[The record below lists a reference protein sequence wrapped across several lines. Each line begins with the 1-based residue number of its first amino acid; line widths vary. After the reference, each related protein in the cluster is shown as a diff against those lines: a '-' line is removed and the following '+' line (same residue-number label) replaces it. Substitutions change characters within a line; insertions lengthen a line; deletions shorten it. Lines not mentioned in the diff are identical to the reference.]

1 MADNYII
8 STIFKIIDEATDPV
22 RKIGRSL
29 GGLSEGMSKMS
40 SKLAAS
46 GKKMQ
51 TFGKDMS
58 GVGTDLSMKLT
69 APFLLIGGYSLKAA
83 SDMESLTTSFET
95 MMGSAEG
102 AKNMMEELV
111 KFANATPYELDEVAN
126 AARSLMAAGVGPEE
140 ITKKLTLLGDIAS
153 TAKIPLDELVRV
165 YDKMKNK
172 GKASLEEL
180 NPIAEKG
187 IPIFQALADT
197 MGVTKDQVFDMA
209 SKGRISFQLVEAEL
223 EKMTEKGGRYFEGM
237 LKQSKTFA
245 GAMSNFKGVID
256 ATAVSFGTFLMN
268 EMGLKDGLV
277 SLTIWLDEARV
288 SFQRWIKIHP
298 TLFKWLVIVAGAI
311 ATIGPLL
318 LMLGSSIGMVGMA
331 ITGLGKA
338 FSVIGSLTMKGTSM
352 ALLKIVII
360 AAAIL
365 AIMYLVKKAFD
376 AIDNMKLKSINDRLS
391 DMKKAIKFNEVELK
405 LAEGAGDKDK
415 VSSLQQKINQLMRMQ
430 VDIEKE
436 KRELT
441 GDENEGEK
449 NIIEK
454 IKDKTDKIKE
464 MFQTA
469 ESGSGKAKED
479 LYTDSAVYKAN
490 QNIASEQL
498 KASVS
503 NGSKS
508 EVHIVL
514 ELPDGVKAIA
524 KNKKTDRNTNLIFD
538 MNYNAGYLNPGLA
551 GG

>member
-22 RKIGRSL
+22 RKIGRSF

-51 TFGKDMS
+51 TFGRDMS

-187 IPIFQALADT
+187 IPIFDALAT
-197 MGVTKDQVFDMA
+197 KIGVTKDVVFDMA
-209 SKGRISFQLVEAEL
+209 SKGKISFQMVEAEL
-223 EKMTEKGGRYFEGM
+223 EKMTEKGGQYFQGM

-256 ATAVSFGTFLMN
+256 ATAVSFGNFLME

-277 SLTIWLDEARV
+277 SLTIWLDKARV
-288 SFQRWIKIHP
+288 KFQDWIKKNP
-298 TLFKWLVIVAGAI
+298 KLFKWLVII
-311 ATIGPLL
+311 A
-318 LMLGSSIGMVGMA
+318 A
-331 ITGLGKA
+331 
-338 FSVIGSLTMKGTSM
+338 
-352 ALLKIVII
+352 II
-360 AAAIL
+360 AALGPALMILGSAIVFAGTVSL
-365 AIMYLVKKAFD
+365 AASYAVSFLVWAFTALSAVIAFLLSPIGLVIVAITALAAAAYFIYEYWEPIKLFFINLWNDVITIFNKAKKMLGFKGD
-376 AIDNMKLKSINDRLS
+376 TPLIDLPKSATDKNIGREIKITEKKKTEETKKIKTIYDTPSGGDGTGKKDYWEYIGSPVDLANKAAEKKSMSEMLKATI
-391 DMKKAIKFNEVELK
+391 AV
-405 LAEGAGDKDK
+405 KDK
-415 VSSLQQKINQLMRMQ
+415 
-430 VDIEKE
+430 KE
-436 KRELT
+436 K
-441 GDENEGEK
+441 D
-449 NIIEK
+449 
-454 IKDKTDKIKE
+454 
-464 MFQTA
+464 
-469 ESGSGKAKED
+469 
-479 LYTDSAVYKAN
+479 
-490 QNIASEQL
+490 
-498 KASVS
+498 
-503 NGSKS
+503 KS
-508 EVHIVL
+508 EIRIVMD
-514 ELPDGVKAIA
+514 LPEGFKAVA
-524 KNKKTDRNTNLIFD
+524 KNKKDGKYTDVIFD
-538 MNYNAGYLNPGLA
+538 MNYKFDTGYLNPAFMGK
-551 GG
+551 

>member
-223 EKMTEKGGRYFEGM
+223 EKMTEKGGRYFQGM

-256 ATAVSFGTFLMN
+256 ATAVSFGNFLMN

-277 SLTIWLDEARV
+277 ELTAWLDKARV
-288 SFQRWIKIHP
+288 KFQNWIKENP
-298 TLFKWLVIVAGAI
+298 KLFKWLVIIAAVIAALGPALMILGSAIVFAGTASLAASYAVSFLVGAFTALSAVIAFFLSPIGLVILAVAALAGAAYLI
-311 ATIGPLL
+311 YEYWEPIKLFFINLWNDIITIFNKAKKMLGFKGDTPLIDVGGKGKNAGGGWADDKEIKITEKKKTEETKKIKTIYDTPSGGDGTGKKDYWEYIGSPVDLANKAAEKKSMSEMLKATIA
-318 LMLGSSIGMVGMA
+318 V
-331 ITGLGKA
+331 
-338 FSVIGSLTMKGTSM
+338 
-352 ALLKIVII
+352 
-360 AAAIL
+360 
-365 AIMYLVKKAFD
+365 
-376 AIDNMKLKSINDRLS
+376 
-391 DMKKAIKFNEVELK
+391 
-405 LAEGAGDKDK
+405 KDK
-415 VSSLQQKINQLMRMQ
+415 
-430 VDIEKE
+430 KE
-436 KRELT
+436 K
-441 GDENEGEK
+441 D
-449 NIIEK
+449 
-454 IKDKTDKIKE
+454 
-464 MFQTA
+464 
-469 ESGSGKAKED
+469 
-479 LYTDSAVYKAN
+479 
-490 QNIASEQL
+490 
-498 KASVS
+498 
-503 NGSKS
+503 KS
-508 EVHIVL
+508 EIRIVMD
-514 ELPDGVKAIA
+514 LPEGFKAVA
-524 KNKKTDRNTNLIFD
+524 KNKKDGKYTDVIFD
-538 MNYNAGYLNPGLA
+538 MNYKFDTGYLNPAFMGK
-551 GG
+551 